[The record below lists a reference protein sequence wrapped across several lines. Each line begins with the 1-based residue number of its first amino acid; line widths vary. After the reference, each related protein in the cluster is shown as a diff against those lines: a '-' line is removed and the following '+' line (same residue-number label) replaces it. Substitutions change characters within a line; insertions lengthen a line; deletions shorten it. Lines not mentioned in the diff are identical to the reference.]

1 MLKRTSRRTA
11 KTSQYSRERLNRLQ
25 ALGEII
31 KPRFILGVHCSLLLC
46 ILMLGC
52 ASTEKA
58 QMSKPSQLASDLAY
72 EMYTQ
77 ENYRAAIL
85 NYERAISYSPNA
97 VEPWIEYTMVLRR
110 VNRLVNAARAG
121 WRAVELAPDD
131 VAAWNN
137 LGNVLLNAHAWDG
150 AMASF
155 QKVEVLGKNRTLAA
169 RNFVALGYEE
179 WISGLGESAWKRFQY
194 ALKVDPQDGLALV
207 LLGAAL
213 ACRSKD
219 NLSEAERHIT
229 RGIDMLKED
238 RNAANIQY
246 AKALLEDLKAG
257 RSLCPKWT
265 PGISFQL
272 LPPALESQPGRGT
285 ALKVD
290 VPSQVIRRYRLPEGV
305 ILSIRTP
312 EIWAESLD
320 KAISGALFTVLFTPL
335 DGSGYEVRM
344 SPLGV
349 GQGKEDVRTVAS
361 SWINRLMKETGE
373 ERPELSP
380 LKSETADGLAFV
392 LTHKTPPGKSG
403 SKADA
408 QYTIGAVMQA
418 GSVYCLITVLTKN
431 KEPEFINACYEIF
444 KSCSTK

>member
-1 MLKRTSRRTA
+1 MLKRTS
-11 KTSQYSRERLNRLQ
+11 
-25 ALGEII
+25 
-31 KPRFILGVHCSLLLC
+31 FLLC

-58 QMSKPSQLASDLAY
+58 EMSKTSQLASDLAY
-72 EMYTQ
+72 EMYAK
-77 ENYRAAIL
+77 EDYRGAIL

-97 VEPWIEYTMVLRR
+97 AEPWIEYTMVLRR

-121 WRAVELAPDD
+121 WRAVELAPND

-179 WISGLGESAWKRFQY
+179 WISGLEESAWKRFQY
-194 ALKVDPQDGLALV
+194 ALKIDPQDGLVLV
-207 LLGAAL
+207 LVGAVL

-219 NLSEAERHIT
+219 NLSEAEQHIT
-229 RGIDMLKED
+229 RGIDRLQED

-246 AKALLEDLKAG
+246 AKALLEDLKAE

-265 PGISFQL
+265 PSISFQP
-272 LPPALESQPGRGT
+272 LPPSLESQPGRGG

-305 ILSIRTP
+305 ILSIKTP

-320 KAISGALFTVLFTPL
+320 KAISGGLCTVLFTPL

-344 SPLGV
+344 SPLSV
-349 GQGKEDVRTVAS
+349 QGKEDLRTVAS
-361 SWINRLMKETGE
+361 SWISRLMKETGDE
-373 ERPELSP
+373 KPELSP

-392 LTHKTPPGKSG
+392 LAHKMPPGKSPG
-403 SKADA
+403 QVDP

-418 GSVYCLITVLTKN
+418 GSAYSLIMVLTKS
-431 KEPEFINACYEIF
+431 KEPAFINACYEIF
-444 KSCSTK
+444 KSCSGK